1 VDDVVGPVFD
11 MRFANQTI
19 IVTGASSGIGRA
31 TAIRLAS
38 EGARIVLVARE
49 AGRLEEVKGGL
60 AGEGHS
66 AKVCDVT
73 DEVAVMA
80 TLKDLK
86 ASISELHG
94 LVHCAGIHWLRPL
107 QLTDT
112 AALLQMLNS
121 HVVSSLA
128 LTRGLVAQRLA
139 AKDGCSVVWLS
150 SAAALRGGAG
160 SVAYSAAKG
169 AMVSAVRALAV
180 ELSRRKIRVNTI
192 APGVVRTPQS
202 AAFLSSLPP
211 EQVQAIENDH
221 LLGLGE
227 AEDVA
232 AAAAFLLSND
242 ARWITGTTLVVDGG
256 LTAH

>member
-1 VDDVVGPVFD
+1 

-19 IVTGASSGIGRA
+19 LVTGASSGIGRA
-31 TAIRLAS
+31 TAIRLAT
-38 EGARIVLVARE
+38 EGARLVLLARD
-49 AGRLEEVKGGL
+49 AGRLDETKAALSGD
-60 AGEGHS
+60 GH
-66 AKVCDVT
+66 ACQVCDVT
-73 DEVAVMA
+73 DEIAVAA

-86 ASISELHG
+86 TMVAELHG

-112 AALLQMLNS
+112 AALQQMLTS

-128 LTRGLVAQRLA
+128 MTRGLIAQRLA

-169 AMVSAVRALAV
+169 AMISATRTLAV
-180 ELSRRKIRVNTI
+180 ELARRKIRVNAI
-192 APGVVRTPQS
+192 APGAVRTPQS
-202 AAFLSSLPP
+202 EAYLSSLPP
-211 EQVQAIENDH
+211 EQMQAIENDH
-221 LLGLGE
+221 LLGFGQ

-232 AAAAFLLSND
+232 AAAAFLLSDD
-242 ARWITGTTLVVDGG
+242 ARWITGTTMVVDGG

>member
-1 VDDVVGPVFD
+1 

-19 IVTGASSGIGRA
+19 LVTGASSGIGRA
-31 TAIRLAS
+31 TAIRLAN
-38 EGARIVLVARE
+38 EGARVVLVARDT
-49 AGRLEEVKGGL
+49 GRLEETKAQLGGD
-60 AGEGHS
+60 GHS
-66 AKVCDVT
+66 AKVCDVS
-73 DEVAVMA
+73 DEAAVTA
-80 TLKDLK
+80 ALKEIK
-86 ASISELHG
+86 TTVPELHG

-112 AALLQMLNS
+112 ASLLQMLSS

-128 LTRGLVAQRLA
+128 LTRGLLAQRLA

-180 ELSRRKIRVNTI
+180 ELGRRKIRINAI

-202 AAFLSSLPP
+202 EAFLAGLPP

-221 LLGLGE
+221 LLGLGQ

-232 AAAAFLLSND
+232 AAVAFLLSSD
-242 ARWITGTTLVVDGG
+242 ARWVTGTTLVVDGG

>member
-1 VDDVVGPVFD
+1 
-11 MRFANQTI
+11 M
-19 IVTGASSGIGRA
+19 
-31 TAIRLAS
+31 
-38 EGARIVLVARE
+38 LVARDM
-49 AGRLEEVKGGL
+49 GRLAETKSHL

-66 AKVCDVT
+66 IRVCDVI
-73 DEVAVMA
+73 DETLIMSM
-80 TLKDLK
+80 LKDLK
-86 ASISELHG
+86 ATVPELHG

-112 AALLQMLNS
+112 AALQQMLNS

-128 LTRGLVAQRLA
+128 VTRGLIAQRLA

-180 ELSRRKIRVNTI
+180 ELGRRKIRVNAI

-202 AAFLSSLPP
+202 EAFLSGLPP

-221 LLGLGE
+221 LLGLGQ

-232 AAAAFLLSND
+232 AAASFLLSSD